1 MKKIILSTFVAL
13 VLLENPSTSNSAITE
28 IEPSSKTC
36 EKLDGATEKFLSDVS
51 RKLQIPRGALKV
63 EGATYGLAKFSG
75 LMGCLVYISTPS
87 GPFLCRA
94 STVLS
99 DNGGKTTYA
108 QGHIMPDAKGDCTKS

>member
-1 MKKIILSTFVAL
+1 MKKILIPSVLAL
-13 VLLENPSTSNSAITE
+13 VLLEGPTTSHSAVIE
-28 IEPSSKTC
+28 VEPSSKTC

-51 RKLQIPRGALKV
+51 RKLQIPRGVLRV

-94 STVLS
+94 NTVLS

-108 QGHIMPDAKGDCTKS
+108 QGHIMPEAKGDCTKS